1 VGNFVRAA
9 VVIALLFAASASFAC
24 GDKLTAFSRGANYRN
39 GTHAAQILLFA
50 PNGSAAASLAADAQ
64 FQAALKKGNHK
75 LRVADSADNF
85 ASALAS
91 GTFDLVVAAPDSGPK
106 VEEQLRS
113 HSSSA
118 LFVPVIETPSK
129 VELREMEHRYPVV
142 LTSHAKAGRYL
153 DSLDDAIE
161 FRLQRSQPTRMAR
174 K

>member
-1 VGNFVRAA
+1 MGKIVSAA
-9 VVIALLFAASASFAC
+9 VGISLLLSSIALNAC

-39 GTHAAQILLFA
+39 GNHSAQILLFA
-50 PNGSAAASLAADAQ
+50 PSGSPAASLAADAQ

-75 LRVADSADNF
+75 LRVADSPDKF
-85 ASALAS
+85 TSELAS
-91 GTFDLVVAAPDSGPK
+91 GNFDLVIAAPDSAPK
-106 VEEQLRS
+106 VEDQLRS

-118 LFVPVIETPSK
+118 LVVPVVDSPSK
-129 VELREMEHRYPVV
+129 AELKEMEHRFPVV

-161 FRLQRSQPTRMAR
+161 LRLQRAQPTRMAR